1 MNHVSLIARGD
12 RPHLIGGQ
20 IVGRRD
26 LVYEG
31 RLALLGREQGRQ
43 RSSLARICDQSC
55 GVSSR
60 DAFGLENVGG
70 KMFAVDG
77 SSEVDVTVR
86 FRRHHAG
93 SGRPRGPH
101 PGRHD
106 DYSQCADLRGE
117 WQANQFPYIIAGP
130 PRRKCSEQHITG

>member
-1 MNHVSLIARGD
+1 MNHVSLIARGG

-20 IVGRRD
+20 IVSRRD
-26 LVYEG
+26 LVHES
-31 RLALLGREQGRQ
+31 RLALLGPRQGRL
-43 RSSLARICDQSC
+43 RSSLARVREESC
-55 GVSSR
+55 RVPSR

-93 SGRPRGPH
+93 RGRPRGPH

-106 DYSQCADLRGE
+106 EYSKCADLRGE
-117 WQANQFPYIIAGP
+117 WQANQSRTSSAGL